1 MQHFLIGDIIP
12 FFLVLIGD
20 IIPFFI
26 SHKDLGEIGGHNTI
40 FISHKDFI
48 VVSRCH
54 FEGAQR
60 LRNLSGF
67 PIEVGNDRR

>member
-1 MQHFLIGDIIP
+1 MQHF
-12 FFLVLIGD
+12 LIGD

-26 SHKDLGEIGGHNTI
+26 SHKD
-40 FISHKDFI
+40 FI

-54 FEGAQR
+54 LEGARR

-67 PIEVGNDRR
+67 PIGVGNDDKVLDTGLRRYDLNIS